1 MATKEEKERLAK
13 ELQDTA
19 RPLFSAIGLDEKV
32 IESAL
37 KNIKFTQ
44 ALVDVIKEAG
54 VTEGCPKAKGN
65 LLYTTASKHPANA
78 LVHRPMLLEAILA
91 EKVKTTTQLDGAFE
105 YLKKVG
111 GEPTDAAAFEEAA
124 GVGVVVTPEQI
135 SAAVADAIASKK
147 EQLLE
152 DRYHFNTNL
161 LLAPVT
167 KALKWA
173 DGAAVR
179 AELSS
184 QVEALLG
191 PKTEADLA
199 PPEKKKKP
207 KAEKPKPAAKEE
219 QAAAAAA
226 AAAPEE
232 GAAGTAD
239 DPYAFMPKPE
249 DNNQVHTTVNFSDGS
264 VMRIANSP
272 AVLAQHMQ
280 RTGGKVVT
288 RFPPEPNGYLH
299 IGHAKAMFVDF
310 GMAVQYG
317 GVCYLRYDDTNP
329 EAEKQEYIDH
339 IAEIVSWMGWSPWK
353 VTYASQYFAQLH
365 AYAVQLIKAGKAFVC
380 HQSKAEIEESREQ
393 GLPSPWRERSIEE
406 NLRLFEDMRR
416 GLYKEG
422 EATLRMKM
430 DHKNENPNMWDS
442 VAYRIKYVQH
452 PMAGDEWCIYPSYD
466 FTHCLCDAIEDIT
479 HSLCTLEF
487 ESRRA
492 SYYWLL
498 DVLDTYKPVVW
509 EYSRLNITNTVLSKR
524 KLNRLVTEDH
534 VHGWDDPRLLT
545 LAGLRRR
552 GVAPASINAFCRE
565 IGITR
570 NANVIPYH
578 KLEHHVRL
586 HLDVNSPRT
595 LAVLRP
601 LKVVLTNVPEQHS
614 STVQGATLPGRPESQ
629 AYDLPFSRV
638 VYIEASDFRLQDS
651 KDYYGLA
658 PGKSAMLRYA
668 YPITVTGYSTA
679 ADGSIS
685 EWYAYPI
692 TVTGYSTAAD
702 GSISEVAAE
711 ADLYAY
717 PITVTGYST
726 AADGSISEV
735 AAEADLSF
743 VAGGGKKP
751 PKGVLN
757 WVAQPAPGQ
766 DPERAEVR
774 LYDVLF
780 KSEAPDALDDSWL
793 EDLIAVR
800 LYDVLFKS
808 EAPDALGDAW
818 LEDLNPDSLQ
828 VVQGAMVNP
837 HLAATAK
844 AFDRFQFE
852 RLGYFSVDPDS
863 KPGQLVFNRTVTLK
877 DSFKK

>member
-1 MATKEEKERLAK
+1 MAR
-13 ELQDTA
+13 
-19 RPLFSAIGLDEKV
+19 R
-32 IESAL
+32 SAL
-37 KNIKFTQ
+37 KNTKFTQ

-78 LVHRPMLLEAILA
+78 LVHRPMLLEYILA
-91 EKVKTTTQLDGAFE
+91 EKIKTTTQLDGAFE
-105 YLKKVG
+105 YLKRVG
-111 GEPTDAAAFEEAA
+111 GEPADAAAFDEAA
-124 GVGVVVTPEQI
+124 GVGVVVTGEQ
-135 SAAVADAIASKK
+135 SA
-147 EQLLE
+147 LL
-152 DRYHFNTNL
+152 YHFNTNL

-167 KALKWA
+167 KALRWA

-179 AELSS
+179 AELAA

-207 KAEKPKPAAKEE
+207 KADKPKAAPKAEE
-219 QAAAAAA
+219 KAAAAAA
-226 AAAPEE
+226 AAEPEE

-272 AVLAQHMQ
+272 AVLARHLAA
-280 RTGGKVVT
+280 TGGKVVT

-310 GMAVQYG
+310 GMAAQYG

-339 IAEIVSWMGWSPWK
+339 IQEIVSWMGWSPWR

-365 AYAVQLIKAGKAFVC
+365 AYAIQLIKAGKAFVC
-380 HQSKAEIEESREQ
+380 HQSKAEIEESRDK
-393 GLPSPWRERSIEE
+393 GTPSPWRERSVEE
-406 NLRLFEDMRR
+406 NLRLFGDMRR
-416 GLYKEG
+416 GLYREG

-466 FTHCLCDAIEDIT
+466 FTHCLCDSIEDIT

-524 KLNRLVTEDH
+524 KLNRLVTEEH

-552 GVAPASINAFCRE
+552 GVAPESVNAFCRE

-586 HLDVNSPRT
+586 HLDAHSPRT

-614 STVQGATLPGRPESQ
+614 STVQGATLPGRPESSS
-629 AYDLPFSRV
+629 YDLPFSRV
-638 VYIEASDFRLQDS
+638 VYIEATDFRLQDS

-668 YPITVTGYSTA
+668 YPITVTGYSAA
-679 ADGSIS
+679 ADGSI
-685 EWYAYPI
+685 
-692 TVTGYSTAAD
+692 T
-702 GSISEVAAE
+702 EVQAE
-711 ADLYAY
+711 ADL
-717 PITVTGYST
+717 G
-726 AADGSISEV
+726 
-735 AAEADLSF
+735 F

-757 WVAQPAPGQ
+757 WVAQPAPGR

-780 KSEAPDALDDSWL
+780 KSEAPDAL
-793 EDLIAVR
+793 
-800 LYDVLFKS
+800 
-808 EAPDALGDAW
+808 GDAW
-818 LEDLNPDSLQ
+818 LDDISAASLE

-837 HLAATAK
+837 HLAASAK

-852 RLGYFSVDPDS
+852 RLGYFCVDPDS

>member
-13 ELQDTA
+13 ELQDAA

-78 LVHRPMLLEAILA
+78 LVHRPMLLDAILA
-91 EKVKTTTQLDGAFE
+91 DKIKTTTQLDGAFE

-135 SAAVADAIASKK
+135 SAAVADAIGSKK

-179 AELSS
+179 AELSF

-191 PKTEADLA
+191 HKTEADLA

-207 KAEKPKPAAKEE
+207 KAEKPKPAPKVEE
-219 QAAAAAA
+219 QAAA

-614 STVQGATLPGRPESQ
+614 STVQGATLPGRLESQ

-668 YPITVTGYSTA
+668 YPITV
-679 ADGSIS
+679 I
-685 EWYAYPI
+685 
-692 TVTGYSTAAD
+692 
-702 GSISEVAAE
+702 
-711 ADLYAY
+711 
-717 PITVTGYST
+717 GYST

-780 KSEAPDALDDSWL
+780 KSEAPDALGDS
-793 EDLIAVR
+793 
-800 LYDVLFKS
+800 
-808 EAPDALGDAW
+808 W